1 MWLQS
6 HRQVG
11 EKPLVITGSRGIFAA
26 SQTDGP
32 VKMKKDST
40 LKVLVF
46 DLHPISRKG
55 IRLLL
60 DTMDLR
66 MKVTEAGR
74 VRQFYKLATTQRF
87 DLVLLSMNDVE
98 GLNNELITGV
108 LPKTVVLYTEEGAEN
123 AMDLMAL
130 GGGACMSKRCTDTAL
145 RDGISAVLQQRR
157 YVCATTQ
164 AHINTEYWR
173 FRAIRNGAGSY
184 RPRVRQLTNRESE
197 VASLL
202 QTGLKTGEIAD
213 RLNIQLSTVSTLK
226 ARAFRKLS
234 VSNLV
239 QAIQALD

>member
-1 MWLQS
+1 M
-6 HRQVG
+6 
-11 EKPLVITGSRGIFAA
+11 KPESN
-26 SQTDGP
+26 
-32 VKMKKDST
+32 

-74 VRQFYKLATTQRF
+74 VRQLYKLITTQRF
-87 DLVLLSMNDVE
+87 DLVVMSVNDAE
-98 GLNNELITGV
+98 RLDSELISTI
-108 LPKTVVLYTEEGAEN
+108 LPKTAVLYTEEGAEN

-130 GGGACMSKRCTDTAL
+130 GGGACMSKKCNDIAL
-145 RDGISAVLQQRR
+145 REGISAVLQQRR

-164 AHINTEYWR
+164 AHVNTEYWR

-184 RPRVRQLTNRESE
+184 RPRVRQLTSRESE

-202 QTGLKTGEIAD
+202 KTGMKTGEIAD
-213 RLNIQLSTVSTLK
+213 RLQIQLSTVSTLK

-234 VSNLV
+234 VTNLV
-239 QAIQALD
+239 QAIQTLD

>member
-1 MWLQS
+1 M
-6 HRQVG
+6 
-11 EKPLVITGSRGIFAA
+11 KPESN
-26 SQTDGP
+26 
-32 VKMKKDST
+32 

-74 VRQFYKLATTQRF
+74 VRQLYKLITTQRF
-87 DLVLLSMNDVE
+87 DLVVMSVNDAE
-98 GLNNELITGV
+98 RLDSELISTI
-108 LPKTVVLYTEEGAEN
+108 LPKTAVLYTEEGAEN

-130 GGGACMSKRCTDTAL
+130 GGGACMSKKCNDIAL
-145 RDGISAVLQQRR
+145 REGISAVLQQRR

-164 AHINTEYWR
+164 AHVNAEYWR

-184 RPRVRQLTNRESE
+184 RPRVRQLTSRESE

-202 QTGLKTGEIAD
+202 KTGMKTGEIAD
-213 RLNIQLSTVSTLK
+213 RLQIQLSTVSTLK

-234 VSNLV
+234 VTNLV
-239 QAIQALD
+239 QAIQTLD

>member
-1 MWLQS
+1 M
-6 HRQVG
+6 
-11 EKPLVITGSRGIFAA
+11 KPESN
-26 SQTDGP
+26 
-32 VKMKKDST
+32 

-74 VRQFYKLATTQRF
+74 VRQLYKLITTQRF
-87 DLVLLSMNDVE
+87 DLVVMSVNDAE
-98 GLNNELITGV
+98 RLDSELISTI

-130 GGGACMSKRCTDTAL
+130 GGGACMSKKCNDIAL
-145 RDGISAVLQQRR
+145 REGISAVLQQRR

-164 AHINTEYWR
+164 AHVNAEYWR

-184 RPRVRQLTNRESE
+184 RPRIRQLTSRESE

-202 QTGLKTGEIAD
+202 KTGMKTGEIAD
-213 RLNIQLSTVSTLK
+213 RLQIQLSTVSTLK

-234 VSNLV
+234 VTNLV
-239 QAIQALD
+239 QAIQTLD

>member
-1 MWLQS
+1 M
-6 HRQVG
+6 
-11 EKPLVITGSRGIFAA
+11 KPESN
-26 SQTDGP
+26 
-32 VKMKKDST
+32 

-66 MKVTEAGR
+66 IKVTEAGR
-74 VRQFYKLATTQRF
+74 ARQLYKLITTQRF
-87 DLVLLSMNDVE
+87 DLVVMSVNDAE
-98 GLNNELITGV
+98 RLDSELISTI

-130 GGGACMSKRCTDTAL
+130 GGGACMSKKCNDIAL
-145 RDGISAVLQQRR
+145 REGISAVLQQRR

-164 AHINTEYWR
+164 AHVNAEYWR

-184 RPRVRQLTNRESE
+184 RPRVRQLTSRESE

-202 QTGLKTGEIAD
+202 KNGLKTGEIAD
-213 RLNIQLSTVSTLK
+213 RLQIQLSTVSTLK

-234 VSNLV
+234 VTNLV
-239 QAIQALD
+239 QAIQTLD

>member
-1 MWLQS
+1 
-6 HRQVG
+6 
-11 EKPLVITGSRGIFAA
+11 
-26 SQTDGP
+26 
-32 VKMKKDST
+32 MKAENT

-66 MKVTEAGR
+66 MKVTEALR

-87 DLVLLSMNDVE
+87 DLVLLSVNDVE
-98 GLNNELITGV
+98 SFDNELISPI
-108 LPKTVVLYTEEGAEN
+108 LSKTAVLYTEEGAEN
-123 AMDLMAL
+123 AMDLMAM
-130 GGGACMSKRCTDTAL
+130 GGGACMSKRCTDVTL
-145 RDGISAVLQQRR
+145 REGISAVLQQRR

-164 AHINTEYWR
+164 AHVNAEYWR

-184 RPRVRQLTNRESE
+184 RPRVRQLTSRESE

-202 QTGLKTGEIAD
+202 KTGLKTGEIAD
-213 RLNIQLSTVSTLK
+213 RLRIRHSTVSTLK

-234 VSNLV
+234 VTNLV